1 LPTLAEEKQRWAAE
15 KQNLADEKPRAEARV
30 RELEEELKKRG

>member
-1 LPTLAEEKQRWAAE
+1 LGGG